1 MPLIEKITEIKKY
14 IRENQYQNESAISIG
29 VVIPILEELGWVVSN
44 PNVVKPE
51 YSIGGGRVDYALL
64 NQRGRAVIF
73 IEVKMLGNTE
83 GAEKQLFEYAFHQGV
98 PFLILTDGREWNF
111 YLPLEQGNYLD
122 RKLFKL
128 DLLERNSDFV
138 CEKFN
143 KYLLNKRVING
154 VALEEAKKEFKEI
167 SRRREAESFIP
178 QAWQSLITSS
188 NDLLLDLLIDTV
200 EGLCG
205 FRPERKS
212 CQQFLNNYSS
222 NSINQKLPIDTQLKT
237 KKIRYSDQQIG
248 FRYNS
253 QFFPENSARKV
264 MINIF
269 KLLQKRDPTFL
280 NRFSQSLPNGN
291 RRKII
296 SKNKM
301 ELYPNRPDFYND
313 SSMVSEFMPNWFIGL
328 NYSKKSIEQKIIQ
341 AIDFAGLRKN
351 KDIDFFLG

>member
-1 MPLIEKITEIKKY
+1 MPLIEKISEIQKY

-29 VVIPILEELGWVVSN
+29 VVIPILEELGWIVSN
-44 PNVVKPE
+44 PTVVKPE
-51 YSIGGGRVDYALL
+51 YSVGGGRVDYALL
-64 NQRGRAVIF
+64 NQRGRALIF

-83 GAEKQLFEYAFHQGV
+83 GAEQQLFEYAFHQGV

-128 DLLERNSDFV
+128 DLLERNPNV
-138 CEKFN
+138 VGEKFN
-143 KYLLNKRVING
+143 KYLLNERVING

-167 SRRREAESFIP
+167 SRRREAEIYIP
-178 QAWQSLITSS
+178 QAWQSLIAS
-188 NDLLLDLLIDTV
+188 NNNLLLDLLIDTV

-205 FRPERKS
+205 FRPERDS
-212 CQQFLNNYSS
+212 CQQFLNNYYPKDL
-222 NSINQKLPIDTQLKT
+222 IQKQPKSTLVENKKNKDTN
-237 KKIRYSDQQIG
+237 RRIG
-248 FRYNS
+248 FRYNN
-253 QFFPENSARKV
+253 QFFSENSARKV

-291 RRKII
+291 KRKII

-313 SSMVSEFMPNWFIGL
+313 SSMVREFMPSWYIGL
-328 NYSKKSIEQKIIQ
+328 NYSRKSIEQKINQ

>member
-1 MPLIEKITEIKKY
+1 MSLIEKITEIQKY

-29 VVIPILEELGWVVSN
+29 VVIPILEELGWKVSN

-51 YSIGGGRVDYALL
+51 YSIKGGRVDYALL

-83 GAEKQLFEYAFHQGV
+83 GAERQLFEYAFHQGV

-128 DLLERNSDFV
+128 DLLERNSNV
-138 CEKFN
+138 VGEIFN

-167 SRRREAESFIP
+167 SRRREAESYIP
-178 QAWQSLITSS
+178 QAWQSLIASS
-188 NDLLLDLLIDTV
+188 NDLLLDLRIDTV

-205 FRPERKS
+205 FRAERRS
-212 CQQFLNNYSS
+212 CQQFLKNYSQL
-222 NSINQKLPIDTQLKT
+222 NTIQKPPPDPPRDT
-237 KKIRYSDQQIG
+237 KKIQYPDRQIG
-248 FRYNS
+248 FRYNN

-264 MINIF
+264 MINIL

-280 NRFSQSLPNGN
+280 NRFYQSLPNGN

-296 SKNKM
+296 SKNITD
-301 ELYPNRPDFYND
+301 LYPNRPDFCC
-313 SSMVSEFMPNWFIGL
+313 P
-328 NYSKKSIEQKIIQ
+328 
-341 AIDFAGLRKN
+341 R
-351 KDIDFFLG
+351 

>member
-1 MPLIEKITEIKKY
+1 MPLIEKIAEIQKY
-14 IRENQYQNESAISIG
+14 IKENKYQNESAISLGI
-29 VVIPILEELGWVVSN
+29 VIPILEELGWKVSN

-51 YSIGGGRVDYALL
+51 YSIKGGRVDYALL

-83 GAEKQLFEYAFHQGV
+83 GAEQQLFEYVFHQGV

-128 DLLERNSDFV
+128 DLLERNSNV
-138 CEKFN
+138 VGEKFN

-167 SRRREAESFIP
+167 SRRREAESYIP
-178 QAWQSLITSS
+178 QAWQSLISSS

-205 FRPERKS
+205 FRAERRS
-212 CQQFLNNYSS
+212 CQQFLKNFSRRNT
-222 NSINQKLPIDTQLKT
+222 IDDPSPEPPPGPKEIQ
-237 KKIRYSDQQIG
+237 YPGQQIG
-248 FRYNS
+248 YRYNT

-269 KLLQKRDPTFL
+269 ILLQKRDPTFL

-296 SKNKM
+296 SENIM
-301 ELYPNRPDFYND
+301 ELYPNKPDLYNN
-313 SSMVSEFMPNWFIGL
+313 SSMVSEFIPGWYIGL
-328 NYSKKSIEQKIIQ
+328 NYSRKSIEKKITQ
-341 AIDFAGLRKN
+341 AINFAGLRKN
-351 KDIDFFLG
+351 QDIDFFVG

>member
-1 MPLIEKITEIKKY
+1 MPLIEKITEIQKY

-29 VVIPILEELGWVVSN
+29 VVIPILEELGWIVSN

-64 NQRGRAVIF
+64 DQRGRAVIF

-128 DLLERNSDFV
+128 DLLERNSNV
-138 CEKFN
+138 IGEKFN

-167 SRRREAESFIP
+167 SRRREAERFIP
-178 QAWQSLITSS
+178 QAWQSLISS
-188 NDLLLDLLIDTV
+188 NNDLLLDLLIDTV

-205 FRPERKS
+205 FRAERRS
-212 CQQFLNNYSS
+212 CQQFLKDYYSKDF
-222 NSINQKLPIDTQLKT
+222 IRKLPIDSQIKT
-237 KKIRYSDQQIG
+237 KKIRYSDRQIG

-269 KLLQKRDPTFL
+269 KLLQKRDSTFL

-296 SKNKM
+296 SEKIS
-301 ELYPNRPDFYND
+301 ELYPNRPDFYNN
-313 SSMVSEFMPNWFIGL
+313 SSMVSEFMPNWYIGL
-328 NYSKKSIEQKIIQ
+328 NYSRKTIEQKIIQ
-341 AIDFAGLRKN
+341 AINFAGLRRN
-351 KDIDFFLG
+351 QDIDFFLG

>member
-1 MPLIEKITEIKKY
+1 MSLIGKITEIQKY

-64 NQRGRAVIF
+64 DQRDRAVIF

-98 PFLILTDGREWNF
+98 PFLVLTDGREWNF

-128 DLLERNSDFV
+128 DLLERNSDFIV
-138 CEKFN
+138 DKFN
-143 KYLLNKRVING
+143 KYLLNNRVING

-167 SRRREAESFIP
+167 SRRREAERYIP

-188 NDLLLDLLIDTV
+188 NDSLLDLLIDTV

-205 FRPERKS
+205 LRPERKS
-212 CQQFLNNYSS
+212 CQQFLKDYSPKDVHKKS
-222 NSINQKLPIDTQLKT
+222 PKPTQGENE
-237 KKIRYSDQQIG
+237 KIQGANRQIG
-248 FRYNS
+248 YRYNN
-253 QFFPENSARKV
+253 QFFPENSARNV

-280 NRFSQSLPNGN
+280 NRFSQSLPNGK

-296 SKNKM
+296 SKNIM
-301 ELYPNRPDFYND
+301 ELYPNRPDFFND
-313 SSMVSEFMPNWFIGL
+313 SSMVREFMSNWYIGL
-328 NYSKKSIEQKIIQ
+328 NYSRKSIEQIINQ
-341 AIDFAGLRKN
+341 VINFAGLQKN

>member
-1 MPLIEKITEIKKY
+1 
-14 IRENQYQNESAISIG
+14 
-29 VVIPILEELGWVVSN
+29 
-44 PNVVKPE
+44 
-51 YSIGGGRVDYALL
+51 
-64 NQRGRAVIF
+64 
-73 IEVKMLGNTE
+73 MLGNTE

-128 DLLERNSDFV
+128 DLLERNLNV
-138 CEKFN
+138 IGEKFN
-143 KYLLNKRVING
+143 KYLLNRRVISG

-167 SRRREAESFIP
+167 SRRREAESYIP
-178 QAWQSLITSS
+178 QAWESLLSS
-188 NDLLLDLLIDTV
+188 NNDLLLDLLIETV

-205 FRPERKS
+205 FRAERKS
-212 CQQFLNNYSS
+212 CQQFLNNYSRKD
-222 NSINQKLPIDTQLKT
+222 IILKPPKPTQVEN
-237 KKIRYSDQQIG
+237 KKIQDANRKIG
-248 FRYNS
+248 FRYNN
-253 QFFPENSARKV
+253 QFFPESSARKV

-301 ELYPNRPDFYND
+301 GLYPNRPDFYND
-313 SSMVSEFMPNWFIGL
+313 SSMVSEFMPKWYVGL
-328 NYSKKSIEQKIIQ
+328 NYSRKSIEQKINQ
-341 AIDFAGLRKN
+341 ARDFAGLRKN
-351 KDIDFFLG
+351 QDIDFFLG